1 MKKISYG
8 LIALFAAASSG
19 CSGNKS
25 SVCSGADVNEAFSA
39 AGKADSLMYE
49 IIRQETANPPFKA
62 DKKWIELNN
71 AFEGIKKSLDEK
83 ALAIDAAKAK
93 CVSMPNEFGKPNVGV
108 SLLTMGEYFAASIT
122 RNALAEM
129 GPDERRKIY
138 TNVCNGDFSD
148 FSEGSELNHYK
159 FAEYT
164 LPNRYRY
171 WFYNVKKLTEDLAR
185 IESDLAQSEQRIQD
199 YEANFFENAYKKVVF
214 SIKDAALDAS
224 NESETSYS
232 CSANLYAEIPGWNP
246 SFRTVNYEVKITSDD
261 NRRIQIKKDEAY
273 SLMVFAKENKDDF
286 IYD

>member
-1 MKKISYG
+1 MKKTSYG
-8 LIALFAAASSG
+8 WIALLAAVSSG
-19 CSGNKS
+19 CSENKS

-71 AFEGIKKSLDEK
+71 AFEGVNKALDEK
-83 ALAIDAAKAK
+83 SLAIDAAKAK
-93 CVSMPNEFGKPNVGV
+93 CVSMPNEFGEQKSV
-108 SLLTMGEYFAASIT
+108 SLFTMGE
-122 RNALAEM
+122 ALAATFTREALAQM
-129 GPDERRKIY
+129 TPEERRKIY

-148 FSEGSELNHYK
+148 FSAGSELNQYK

-171 WFYNVKKLTEDLAR
+171 WFYDVQKLTEDRTELEGRLSESEAR
-185 IESDLAQSEQRIQD
+185 IRE

-214 SIKDAALDAS
+214 SIKDAALDVA

-261 NRRIQIKKDEAY
+261 NRRVQLKKDEFYNAINTL
-273 SLMVFAKENKDDF
+273 SAFD
-286 IYD
+286 

>member
-1 MKKISYG
+1 MKKSSYG
-8 LIALFAAASSG
+8 WIVLFAAVSSG
-19 CSGNKS
+19 CSENKS
-25 SVCSGADVNEAFSA
+25 SVCSGADVNEAFTA

-49 IIRQETANPPFKA
+49 IIRQETASPPFKA

-71 AFEGIKKSLDEK
+71 AFEGVKKALDEK
-83 ALAIDAAKAK
+83 SLAIDAAKAK
-93 CVSMPNEFGKPNVGV
+93 CVSMPNEFGEQNSV
-108 SLLTMGEYFAASIT
+108 SLFTMGE
-122 RNALAEM
+122 ALAAKFTREALARM
-129 GPDERRKIY
+129 APDERRKIY

-148 FSEGSELNHYK
+148 FSAGSELNYYK

-171 WFYNVKKLTEDLAR
+171 WFYDVQKLTEQRIKLESSLSESEAR
-185 IESDLAQSEQRIQD
+185 IRD

-261 NRRIQIKKDEAY
+261 NRRVQLKKDEFYNAINTL
-273 SLMVFAKENKDDF
+273 SAFD
-286 IYD
+286 

>member
-1 MKKISYG
+1 MKKTSYG
-8 LIALFAAASSG
+8 WIVLFAAVSSG
-19 CSGNKS
+19 CSENKS
-25 SVCSGADVNEAFSA
+25 AVCSGADVNEAFTA

-62 DKKWIELNN
+62 DKKWTELNN
-71 AFEGIKKSLDEK
+71 AFEGVKKALDEK

-122 RNALAEM
+122 RNTLAEM
-129 GPDERRKIY
+129 VPEERRKIY
-138 TNVCNGDFSD
+138 SNLCNGDFSD

-164 LPNRYRY
+164 MPNRYSY
-171 WFYNVKKLTEDLAR
+171 WFYNIKKLTEERGKIEDRIFESEAR
-185 IESDLAQSEQRIQD
+185 IRD

-214 SIKDAALDAS
+214 SIKDAALDIA

-261 NRRIQIKKDEAY
+261 NRRIQIKKDGAY
-273 SLMVFAKENKDDF
+273 SSIMLTKADSEEI